1 MRNMRYICL
10 IATNREMNVCV
21 IVNDSDTFIYICLM
35 RCDAMRCFAALTHTY
50 LAVRSLYEERMA
62 AD

>member
-21 IVNDSDTFIYICLM
+21 IVTDSDTFIYICLM
-35 RCDAMRCFAALTHTY
+35 RCAAMLCFAYTHVFGS
-50 LAVRSLYEERMA
+50 AVITRRKNGG
-62 AD
+62 